1 MDLQLHVWETGTS
14 RLTPLAVYSYS
25 FIFLESVEVSCQHGN
40 VETAS
45 KNPQQQAP
53 FSHRSD
59 TWEINLHGC
68 TMVRLKNGKFE
79 LSQATSDLNR
89 ASWKGSSEIHLQ
101 WDPPCQGSGG
111 RVEACHG
118 MCGVLQAHDCPS
130 YHPFATLSALCS
142 QACPTTPPSHL
153 PFMMFIPVSLSIS
166 SNLTLNFSC
175 FGIPNLHQYTRAETQ
190 PVAAFCTVS
199 PEQSECCIY
208 VESGGTS
215 QTCAMLN
222 SRYQPWA
229 ILLDIFLKQKQ
240 YTWEYIQVPTQGF
253 TNQYKTR
260 RSRTSHI
267 TPCFNVLRFDHGGI
281 AAQTFELNS
290 QLFKGA
296 PSSWDQR
303 TSNFRTP
310 LCLCLVKLEMIQ
322 WLDVSGCHHC
332 VLDTMDVHNA
342 FRGRNWCVLIPP
354 IYLTTL
360 ARVDFCRGNTFDIKS
375 WRTLTEAETNQL
387 SPDDLTTVDSNHR
400 VNRTST
406 HASRYLLSTTQFQV
420 WSWILCPDAGHKK
433 HW

>member
-1 MDLQLHVWETGTS
+1 MVQRFPDSYLALRALDSFYTRKLTLSLMLDCTFSLPWSISNHIWKSNSCMNRRIKCSCKVKYPILSFAKCASHARATLRATQSHMMDLQLHVWETGTS

-253 TNQYKTR
+253 TNQYK
-260 RSRTSHI
+260 
-267 TPCFNVLRFDHGGI
+267 
-281 AAQTFELNS
+281 
-290 QLFKGA
+290 
-296 PSSWDQR
+296 
-303 TSNFRTP
+303 
-310 LCLCLVKLEMIQ
+310 
-322 WLDVSGCHHC
+322 
-332 VLDTMDVHNA
+332 
-342 FRGRNWCVLIPP
+342 
-354 IYLTTL
+354 
-360 ARVDFCRGNTFDIKS
+360 
-375 WRTLTEAETNQL
+375 
-387 SPDDLTTVDSNHR
+387 
-400 VNRTST
+400 
-406 HASRYLLSTTQFQV
+406 
-420 WSWILCPDAGHKK
+420 
-433 HW
+433 